1 MPQIELH
8 NVQPEEAIKF
18 FEGKSALLREG
29 FAWQEVWQEEHARQF
44 TVAKSAGRDVLG
56 DIYSATLDAI
66 KNGTT
71 LEDFKKQLTPV
82 LQAKGWWGQDQQ
94 RDPQTGEM
102 VTVQLGSPRRL
113 ETIFDTNISMA
124 YAAGRWERIVRTSDA
139 RPWLT
144 YDHLE
149 GQRHPRPL
157 HASWNGVTL
166 HVTDPFWRKHYPPN
180 GWFCH
185 CWVTT
190 MSDAQYQR
198 AKAAGTIKTERPAED
213 LRDYTNKRTGQTIK
227 VPAGIDPG
235 FAYNV
240 GIAHM
245 RENTPP
251 PLDGAPGVAGD
262 SQTRALYPAAGRPP
276 LPAPRASKTADVLP
290 AGKDDAEYTAAF
302 MDELQKVARVKAGND
317 QFAMREG
324 AVVQDPTGLP
334 LAISDRFLLGDDG
347 SNMDPSRGPFMKL
360 LARSLLDPDEIWM
373 SFEPVAG
380 GGYQLHRRYVARFVI
395 PRATHPVMIVIDESK
410 DGWRGVTQWTVDS
423 ENYLD
428 NQVRQGWLA
437 YRRGGN

>member
-1 MPQIELH
+1 MSQIELR

-18 FEGKSALLREG
+18 FEGKSVLLREG

-44 TVAKSAGRDVLG
+44 TAAKSAGRDVLG
-56 DIYSATLDAI
+56 DIFSATLDAI

-71 LEDFKKQLTPV
+71 LEDFKTQLTPV

-124 YAAGRWERIVRTSDA
+124 YAAGRWERIVRNSDA

-157 HASWNGVTL
+157 HASWNGITL

-190 MSDAQYQR
+190 MTDAQYQR
-198 AKAAGTIKTERPAED
+198 AKAAGTIKTKAPAED
-213 LRDYTNKRTGQTIK
+213 LRNYTNKRTGQTIK

-251 PLDGAPGVAGD
+251 PLDGEPGVAAN
-262 SQTRALYPAAGRPP
+262 SQTRTLYPIAGRPA
-276 LPAPRASKTADVLP
+276 LAAPRAATAADVMA
-290 AGKDDAEYTAAF
+290 AGKSDADYLAAF
-302 MDELQKVARVKAGND
+302 MDEMQTVARVKTGDD
-317 QFAMREG
+317 QFVMREG
-324 AVVQDPTGLP
+324 AVVKDPIGLP
-334 LAISDRFLLGDDG
+334 LAISDRFLVKDDG
-347 SNMDPSRGPFMKL
+347 ASKIDAARAPFVKL
-360 LARSLLDPDEIWM
+360 LARTLLDPDEIWM
-373 SFEPVAG
+373 SFEPAAG
-380 GGYQLHRRYVARFVI
+380 TGYQLRRRYVARWL
-395 PRATHPVMIVIDESK
+395 IDAVRSAVVVVEEGK
-410 DGWRGVTQWTVDS
+410 DGWRGVTAFAPPRAS
-423 ENYLD
+423 YLD
-428 NQVRQGWLA
+428 NQVRLGWLA
-437 YRRGGN
+437 YRRGG